1 MQEYYNFKEGLNS
14 KGKLM
19 TLDQLSKYEKDPNK
33 DYYISIYK
41 YNEEQKNRVDQKG
54 TISGIKDVTT
64 DILVWDFDSSTNPE
78 LARQDTV
85 TLAHRLVNKY
95 NVDPDSIQCYY
106 SGSKGFH
113 VVLYLGTKQVNPE
126 EFKKATTTIA
136 EGLKTFDVVV
146 SDPARVIRMEYT
158 KHPKTGLFKIPL
170 HISEVDEMSIDN
182 IKELAKTSR
191 EDMEFS
197 AAPIAL
203 PEVLFKA
210 PEKKKEPAKEME
222 ESTKPPKGWKE
233 YKWSIAQG
241 NFESGER
248 HQALMVLAATCRA
261 LGYDKEQTYY
271 MCKSALKKQ
280 ARRTGQDEFP
290 KEELWE
296 NIIEE
301 SVFSDRWEGG
311 QYSPKTNPW
320 LAKYCERMG
329 FKEDEKEEPA
339 CVDLDILT
347 NQFADYAINFE
358 QNIIKTGI
366 TELDESVMFS
376 TSTLNGLL
384 GQPGSGKTTMALNFL
399 LNTSLNGI
407 PSIFLSLDMGA
418 PIVYAKLVQKATGYT
433 FKKALELFRTNPQK
447 AKEIA
452 NGIKHEY
459 RNVGFNF
466 KSGLTVSDIGQI
478 ISRHTETTGNKPRLL
493 VIDYL
498 ECLAGPYSDATA
510 NAALSAN
517 QLKDWAKQE
526 ELSILLLLQTQKHS
540 TPDISDPLLSMKQI
554 KGSSVIEQACSTVV
568 TLWREGYNPRFI
580 DDDKYIS
587 FAVVKNRFGSLWQG
601 DFSWEPIKGHIR
613 SLSEEE
619 REEFENFKERKKQ
632 QRANDAR
639 EMEEWGGR

>member
-41 YNEEQKNRVDQKG
+41 YNEEQKKRVDQKG

-170 HISEVDEMSIDN
+170 HISEVDEMSMDN

-210 PEKKKEPAKEME
+210 TEKKKEPAKEME

-329 FKEDEKEEPA
+329 FKEDEKDEPA

-347 NQFADYAINFE
+347 NQFSDYAINFE

-366 TELDESVMFS
+366 TELDENVMFS

-510 NAALSAN
+510 NAALIAN
-517 QLKDWAKQE
+517 QLKDLANQE

>member
-1 MQEYYNFKEGLNS
+1 MMEYYNFKEGLNS

-19 TLDQLSKYEKDPNK
+19 TLDQLSKFEKDPNK

-41 YNEEQKNRVDQKG
+41 YNEEQKRRADEKG

-64 DILVWDFDSSTNPE
+64 DILVWDFDSNADPE
-78 LARQDTV
+78 LARKDTV
-85 TLAHRLVNKY
+85 TLAHRLVDKY
-95 NVDPDSIQCYY
+95 NVDPDSIQCYF
-106 SGSKGFH
+106 SGNKGFH
-113 VVLYLGTKQVNPE
+113 VICYLGNKLVTPE
-126 EFKKATTTIA
+126 QFKKATASIA
-136 EGLKTFDVVV
+136 EGLKTFDPVV

-170 HISEVDEMSIDN
+170 HISEVDEMNITD
-182 IKELAKTSR
+182 IKEMAKTSR
-191 EDMEFS
+191 EDVEFS
-197 AAPIAL
+197 AAPVAL
-203 PEVLFKA
+203 PAVLFKTL
-210 PEKKKEPAKEME
+210 EKKKEPMIEIE
-222 ESTKPPKGWKE
+222 QNTKPPKGWKE
-233 YKWSIAQG
+233 YKWAIAQG
-241 NFESGER
+241 KFDSGER

-271 MCKSALKKQ
+271 MCKTALKKQ

-290 KEELWE
+290 KEELWN

-329 FKEDEKEEPA
+329 FNEDDKEEPA

-347 NQFADYAINFE
+347 DQFTDYATNFE

-366 TELDESVMFS
+366 TELDENVMFS

-384 GQPGSGKTTMALNFL
+384 GQPGSGKTTMAINFL
-399 LNTSLNGI
+399 LNTSQNGI

-418 PIVYAKLVQKATGYT
+418 PIVYAKLVQKATGYS
-433 FKKALELFRTNPQK
+433 FKRAMELFRTEPEK
-447 AKEIA
+447 AKQIA
-452 NGIKHEY
+452 DSIKKEY
-459 RNVGFNF
+459 KNVGFNF
-466 KSGLTVSDIGQI
+466 KSGLTVSDIKDI
-478 ISRHTETTGNKPRLL
+478 ISKHSETTGNRPRLL

-510 NAALSAN
+510 NAALIAN
-517 QLKDWAKQE
+517 QLKDLANE
-526 ELSILLLLQTQKHS
+526 EEISILLLLQTQKHS

-554 KGSSVIEQACSTVV
+554 KGSSVIEQACSTVL
-568 TLWREGYNPRFI
+568 TIWREGYNPNFI

-587 FAVVKNRFGSLWQG
+587 FAVVKNRFGSLWRG
-601 DFSWEPIKGHIR
+601 DFSWEPVRGIIR

-619 REEFENFKERKKQ
+619 RDDFEAFKERKKQ
-632 QRANDAR
+632 QRVNDAR
-639 EMEEWGGR
+639 ERSEWE

>member
-41 YNEEQKNRVDQKG
+41 YNEEQKKRVDQKG

-170 HISEVDEMSIDN
+170 HISEVDEMSMDN

-210 PEKKKEPAKEME
+210 TEKKKEPAKEME

-347 NQFADYAINFE
+347 NQFSDYAINFE

-510 NAALSAN
+510 NAALIAN
-517 QLKDWAKQE
+517 QLKDLANQE

>member
-41 YNEEQKNRVDQKG
+41 YNEEQKKRVDQKG

-170 HISEVDEMSIDN
+170 HISEVDEMSMDN
-182 IKELAKTSR
+182 IKDLAKTSR

-197 AAPIAL
+197 AAPVAL

-329 FKEDEKEEPA
+329 FKEDEKDEPA

-347 NQFADYAINFE
+347 NQFSDYAINFE

-366 TELDESVMFS
+366 TELDENVMFS

-510 NAALSAN
+510 NAALIAN
-517 QLKDWAKQE
+517 QLKDLANQE
-526 ELSILLLLQTQKHS
+526 EISILLLLQTQKHS

>member
-1 MQEYYNFKEGLNS
+1 
-14 KGKLM
+14 
-19 TLDQLSKYEKDPNK
+19 
-33 DYYISIYK
+33 
-41 YNEEQKNRVDQKG
+41 
-54 TISGIKDVTT
+54 
-64 DILVWDFDSSTNPE
+64 
-78 LARQDTV
+78 
-85 TLAHRLVNKY
+85 
-95 NVDPDSIQCYY
+95 VDPDSIQCYY

-113 VVLYLGTKQVNPE
+113 VVLYLGDKQVTPE
-126 EFKKATTTIA
+126 EFKKATTSIS
-136 EGLKTFDVVV
+136 EGLTTFDAVV
-146 SDPARVIRMEYT
+146 SDPNRVIRMEYT

-170 HISEVDEMSIDN
+170 HVSEVDEMN
-182 IKELAKTSR
+182 IEAIKTLAKTSR

-197 AAPIAL
+197 AAPVAL

-210 PEKKKEPAKEME
+210 AEKKKEPVEIE
-222 ESTKPPKGWKE
+222 ESTKAPKGWRD

-320 LAKYCERMG
+320 LKKYCEKMG
-329 FKEDEKEEPA
+329 FDTEEKEEAP
-339 CVDLDILT
+339 CVDLDTLT
-347 NQFADYAINFE
+347 NQFTDYATNFE

-366 TELDESVMFS
+366 TELDQNIMFS

-399 LNTSLNGI
+399 LNTSMNGV
-407 PSIFLSLDMGA
+407 PSVFLSLDMGA
-418 PIVYAKLVQKATGYT
+418 PIVYAKLVQKATGLS
-433 FKKALELFRTNPQK
+433 FKKALELYRENPTK
-447 AKEIA
+447 AKQISDV
-452 NGIKHEY
+452 IKKEY
-459 RNVGFNF
+459 KNVGFNF
-466 KSGLTVSDIGQI
+466 KSGLTVGDIKDI
-478 ISRHTETTGNKPRLL
+478 IQKQSEATGTRPRLL

-510 NAALSAN
+510 NAALIAN
-517 QLKDWAKQE
+517 QLKDLANE
-526 ELSILLLLQTQKHS
+526 EEISILLLLQTQKHS
-540 TPDISDPLLSMKQI
+540 TPDVSDPLLSMKQI
-554 KGSSVIEQACSTVV
+554 KGSSVLEQACSTVL
-568 TLWREGYNPRFI
+568 TIWREGYNPNFI

-587 FAVVKNRFGSLWQG
+587 FAVVKNRFGSLWRG
-601 DFSWEPIKGHIR
+601 DFSWEPIRGMIR
-613 SLSEEE
+613 SLTEEE
-619 REEFENFKERKKQ
+619 RDDFESFKERKKQ

-639 EMEEWGGR
+639 ERSEWE

>member
-41 YNEEQKNRVDQKG
+41 YNEEQKKRVDQKG

-170 HISEVDEMSIDN
+170 HISEVDEMSMDN
-182 IKELAKTSR
+182 IKDLAKTSR

-197 AAPIAL
+197 AASVAL

-210 PEKKKEPAKEME
+210 TEKKKEPAKEME

-329 FKEDEKEEPA
+329 FKEDEKDEPA

-347 NQFADYAINFE
+347 NQFSDYAINFE

-366 TELDESVMFS
+366 TELDENVMFS

-510 NAALSAN
+510 NAALIAN
-517 QLKDWAKQE
+517 QLKDLANQE
-526 ELSILLLLQTQKHS
+526 EISILLLLQTQKHS

>member
-1 MQEYYNFKEGLNS
+1 
-14 KGKLM
+14 
-19 TLDQLSKYEKDPNK
+19 
-33 DYYISIYK
+33 
-41 YNEEQKNRVDQKG
+41 
-54 TISGIKDVTT
+54 
-64 DILVWDFDSSTNPE
+64 
-78 LARQDTV
+78 
-85 TLAHRLVNKY
+85 
-95 NVDPDSIQCYY
+95 
-106 SGSKGFH
+106 
-113 VVLYLGTKQVNPE
+113 
-126 EFKKATTTIA
+126 
-136 EGLKTFDVVV
+136 
-146 SDPARVIRMEYT
+146 
-158 KHPKTGLFKIPL
+158 
-170 HISEVDEMSIDN
+170 
-182 IKELAKTSR
+182 
-191 EDMEFS
+191 
-197 AAPIAL
+197 
-203 PEVLFKA
+203 
-210 PEKKKEPAKEME
+210 
-222 ESTKPPKGWKE
+222 
-233 YKWSIAQG
+233 
-241 NFESGER
+241 
-248 HQALMVLAATCRA
+248 
-261 LGYDKEQTYY
+261 
-271 MCKSALKKQ
+271 
-280 ARRTGQDEFP
+280 
-290 KEELWE
+290 
-296 NIIEE
+296 
-301 SVFSDRWEGG
+301 
-311 QYSPKTNPW
+311 
-320 LAKYCERMG
+320 MG
-329 FKEDEKEEPA
+329 FKEDEKDEPA

-347 NQFADYAINFE
+347 NQFSDYAINFE

-366 TELDESVMFS
+366 TELDENVMFS

-466 KSGLTVSDIGQI
+466 KSGLTVSDISQI

-510 NAALSAN
+510 NAALIAN
-517 QLKDWAKQE
+517 QLKDLANQE
-526 ELSILLLLQTQKHS
+526 EISILLLLQTQKHS

-619 REEFENFKERKKQ
+619 REEFEHFKERKKQ

>member
-1 MQEYYNFKEGLNS
+1 MMEYYNFKEGLNS

-19 TLDQLSKYEKDPNK
+19 TLEQLSKLQKDPNK

-41 YNEEQKNRVDQKG
+41 YNEEQKKRVEEKG
-54 TISGIKDVTT
+54 TISGIRDVTT
-64 DILVWDFDSSTNPE
+64 DILVWDFDSSNNPDN
-78 LARQDTV
+78 ARKDVV
-85 TLAHRLVNKY
+85 TLAHRLVDKY
-95 NVDPDSIQCYY
+95 SVDPDSIQCYY

-113 VVLYLGTKQVNPE
+113 VVLYLGNTQVTPDQ
-126 EFKKATTTIA
+126 FKKATNIIA
-136 EGLKTFDVVV
+136 EGLTTFDAVV
-146 SDPARVIRMEYT
+146 SDPNRVIRMEYT

-170 HISEVDEMSIDN
+170 HVSEVDEMDIEA
-182 IKELAKTSR
+182 IKSLAKTSR

-197 AAPIAL
+197 AAPVTL

-210 PEKKKEPAKEME
+210 VEKKKEPVEIE
-222 ESTKPPKGWKE
+222 ESTKAPKGWRD
-233 YKWSIAQG
+233 YKWAIAQG

-320 LAKYCERMG
+320 LKKYCEKMG
-329 FKEDEKEEPA
+329 FNEEEREEAP
-339 CVDLDILT
+339 CVDLDTLT
-347 NQFADYAINFE
+347 NQFADYATNFE

-366 TELDESVMFS
+366 TELDQNVMFS

-399 LNTSLNGI
+399 LNTSLNGV
-407 PSIFLSLDMGA
+407 PSVFLSLDMGA
-418 PIVYAKLVQKATGYT
+418 PIVYAKLVQKATGLS
-433 FKKALELFRTNPQK
+433 FKKALELYRENPTK
-447 AKEIA
+447 AKEISEV
-452 NGIKHEY
+452 IKKEY
-459 RNVGFNF
+459 KNVGFNF
-466 KSGLTVSDIGQI
+466 KSGLTVGDIKNI
-478 ISRHTETTGNKPRLL
+478 IQKQSEATGTRPRLL

-510 NAALSAN
+510 NAALIAN
-517 QLKDWAKQE
+517 QLKDLANEE

-540 TPDISDPLLSMKQI
+540 TPDVSDPLLSMKQI
-554 KGSSVIEQACSTVV
+554 KGSSVLEQACSTVL
-568 TLWREGYNPRFI
+568 TLWREGYNPNFI

-587 FAVVKNRFGSLWQG
+587 FAVVKNRFGSLWRG
-601 DFSWEPIKGHIR
+601 DFSWEPIRGIIR

-619 REEFENFKERKKQ
+619 RDEFDAFKERKRQ
-632 QRANDAR
+632 DRANQAR
-639 EMEEWGGR
+639 ERSEWE